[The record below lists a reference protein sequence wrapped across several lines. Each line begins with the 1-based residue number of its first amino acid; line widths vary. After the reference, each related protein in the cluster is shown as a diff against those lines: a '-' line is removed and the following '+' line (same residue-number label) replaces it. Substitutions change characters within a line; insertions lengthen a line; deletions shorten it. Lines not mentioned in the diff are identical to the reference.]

1 MASMSMVRPRVATSS
16 EASRSTREFSPEM
29 STGRART
36 LLPFMASMA
45 VKTKEVVTRMLTVK
59 EGRCEK

>member
-1 MASMSMVRPRVATSS
+1 
-16 EASRSTREFSPEM
+16 
-29 STGRART
+29 